1 MGAYLGPSKSIR
13 IANGRGHIYT
23 LCPKTPIQP
32 EPELIKLIKPNMFGP
47 RQSPL
52 SMPNLNNLLHR
63 EQTMATSNGKLDGG
77 QTPRVNNLIGEASEN
92 NVQLKAEPKLMK

>member
-1 MGAYLGPSKSIR
+1 
-13 IANGRGHIYT
+13 
-23 LCPKTPIQP
+23 
-32 EPELIKLIKPNMFGP
+32 
-47 RQSPL
+47 
-52 SMPNLNNLLHR
+52 MPNLNNLLHR